1 MWQGCLLLLLVLKKL
16 LLFCYAMFGRCSI
29 RAATRLCR
37 RPVGTVRAAN
47 LPRAHRCGFAS
58 VSLDGDAAN
67 YYCLGVNVGAQLN
80 NGTLNDLTPSDVE
93 AICAGL
99 ADVLNE
105 AEMRCVCVYLSGA
118 ALQELALSLSPAV
131 SRCLG

>member
-1 MWQGCLLLLLVLKKL
+1 
-16 LLFCYAMFGRCSI
+16 MFGRCSI

-105 AEMRCVCVYLSGA
+105 AEMRCVRVYLSGA